1 MRARALGWPLLAGLA
16 LAGCS
21 TAVPAYDVT
30 SQETVYGDPRYSQDP
45 SMYAAFPGPYYFYG
59 GGYPGPYGP
68 GSAFQS
74 GYPIPYGPG
83 LAVSVAR
90 SSC

>member
-1 MRARALGWPLLAGLA
+1 MRVRALGWPLLAGLA

-21 TAVPAYDVT
+21 TAMPAYDVT

-68 GSAFQS
+68 GSAFPKRVS
-74 GYPIPYGPG
+74 DPLRTR
-83 LAVSVAR
+83 LALSVAR